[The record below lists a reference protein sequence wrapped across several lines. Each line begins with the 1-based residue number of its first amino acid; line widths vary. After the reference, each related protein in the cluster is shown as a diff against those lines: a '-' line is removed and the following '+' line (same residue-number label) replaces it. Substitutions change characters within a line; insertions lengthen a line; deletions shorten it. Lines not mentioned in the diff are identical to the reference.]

1 MSSNKL
7 AQFAG
12 QDVAPG
18 TGGRR
23 GGIPNNTLVSVSKSD
38 ENKGRHIVRI
48 SFHARA
54 LKQLGWQLRDRIH
67 MDVLSDGAI
76 LLSRDN
82 VRGRSLCKAT
92 GSAGRTYLRFAVIP
106 EFYAAIPTGAGSV
119 REIADGRIAF
129 CLP

>member
-1 MSSNKL
+1 MNSKL

-12 QDVAPG
+12 QNVAPG
-18 TGGRR
+18 HPRR
-23 GGIPNNTLVSVSKSD
+23 GCVPSNSLVSVSKSD
-38 ENKGRHIVRI
+38 ENKGRHVVRI

-54 LKQLGWQLRDRIH
+54 IKQLGWQLHDHIQ
-67 MDVLSDGAI
+67 MTVMTDGAI

-82 VRGRSLCKAT
+82 DRGRSLCKAI

-106 EFYAAIPTGAGSV
+106 EFFAAIPTGAGSQV
-119 REIADGRIAF
+119 EIADGRMAF